1 MLSSLFQLLGNIRV
15 MSNSSGLAFA
25 HLLDGQGGS
34 SELNE
39 TDLPAWQA
47 DHGVLWL
54 HFDYTHPDAERWLLE
69 QSGLDSVIANALL
82 ENETRPRTTSIN
94 NGLLMS
100 LRGINHNQHA
110 HCDDMIS
117 IRVWIDPHIIVTTRR
132 EMSSSAAEL
141 DKLLNKGIGPKDSAE
156 FLIKLID
163 LTVDGMSDT
172 IAAFEDMIADYE
184 DAVLAGN
191 TENLHDNIAQL
202 RRQVISMHRYLAPER
217 DALARLTL
225 EMISWLSDYD
235 RIQIHEISDTL
246 IRYIENLDAVRER
259 AVLVQEELHSKTAE
273 QLNARMYVLSVI
285 AAVFLPLSFVTGLL
299 GINVGGIPGAND
311 SHAFTDV
318 IIMLTVVALILLI
331 LFRWKK
337 WF

>member
-1 MLSSLFQLLGNIRV
+1 
-15 MSNSSGLAFA
+15 MSNPSGLAFA
-25 HLLDGQGGS
+25 HLLNGQGGS
-34 SELNE
+34 SELNVN
-39 TDLPAWQA
+39 DLPDWQA
-47 DHGVLWL
+47 DDGILWL
-54 HFDYTHPDAERWLLE
+54 HFDYTHPDTERWLVDE
-69 QSGLDSVIANALL
+69 SGLDSVIANALL
-82 ENETRPRTTSIN
+82 EDETRPRTTAIN

-100 LRGINHNQHA
+100 LRGINHHKDA
-110 HCDDMIS
+110 RSDDMIS
-117 IRVWIDPHIIVTTRR
+117 IRLWIDAHIIVTTRR

-141 DKLLNKGIGPKDSAE
+141 DKLLNKGIGPQTSAE

-172 IAAFEDMIADYE
+172 IAGFEDVIADYE
-184 DAVLAGN
+184 DAVLEDE
-191 TENLHDNIAQL
+191 TDNLHNDIAKL
-202 RRQVISMHRYLAPER
+202 RRQVISMRRYLAPER

-225 EMISWLSDYD
+225 EKISWLSDYD

-259 AVLVQEELHSKTAE
+259 AVLVQEEIHSKTSE
-273 QLNARMYVLSVI
+273 QLNSRMYVLSVI
-285 AAVFLPLSFVTGLL
+285 AAVFLPLGFVTGLL

-318 IIMLTVVALILLI
+318 IVILGIVALLLLI